1 MVDTILA
8 HHLDALLPHMFL
20 SDPPLHRLGEVK
32 DMAERIISMRTLL
45 RQNLEALG
53 SPLRCGRTTF

>member
-1 MVDTILA
+1 
-8 HHLDALLPHMFL
+8 MFL